1 MISNADIS
9 DNICG

>member
-1 MISNADIS
+1 MMSNADIS